1 MKKVTPT
8 NQFKKDLR
16 RYANKQKIVNDLM
29 SIIKMLQAEETLP
42 AKYSDHKLKGQYSSC
57 RDCHIRP
64 DAVLIYESNE
74 TEIIL
79 VRFGSHAELY

>member
-8 NQFKKDLR
+8 SQFKKDLR
-16 RYANKQKIVNDLM
+16 RYAGKQKIVNDLM
-29 SIIKMLQAEETLP
+29 GVIKLLQTGVKLP
-42 AKYSDHKLKGQYSSC
+42 EKYNDHKLKGQYSSC

-64 DAVLIYESNE
+64 DAVLIYEIGE